1 MKPSLKDHQNAM
13 AALLASG
20 SAIPTSASRLAH
32 AVYDMLAVMNST
44 TTAPVAHT
52 ERRSDAT
59 TSGLNDAALAYEI
72 ERAARAPAES
82 NKTYIR
88 ELEQL
93 IKMRD
98 NTIRQLR
105 ESNKA
110 FRAEKRDLLRQLD
123 EARGQLLPEQAGC
136 RKEDTE
142 DDGWIKWEGGRCPV
156 GECVRVEVMWRDR
169 TTDIDYAS
177 CYDWSRPDGAD
188 PQGDIVAY
196 RMARP

>member
-44 TTAPVAHT
+44 PAAPVAHT

-72 ERAARAPAES
+72 GKAARPTTVS
-82 NKTYIR
+82 DSGRIKQ
-88 ELEQL
+88 LE
-93 IKMRD
+93 

-105 ESNKA
+105 ESNKELRGERNWLKTRLEEA
-110 FRAEKRDLLRQLD
+110 LTLINAATAESFTPD
-123 EARGQLLPEQAGC
+123 QAGC
-136 RKEDTE
+136 RKEDTQ
-142 DDGWIKWEGGRCPV
+142 DDGWITWEGGHCPV
-156 GECVRVEVMWRDR
+156 GNVVRVEVRFRDGSY
-169 TTDIDYAS
+169 DYNAVAE
-177 CYDWSRPDGAD
+177 YWEWDHAGL
-188 PQGDIVAY
+188 GVDIVAY
-196 RMARP
+196 RKARP

>member
-1 MKPSLKDHQNAM
+1 MKPSLKDHQDAM

-44 TTAPVAHT
+44 PAAPVAHT

-72 ERAARAPAES
+72 EKAARPATVSES
-82 NKTYIR
+82 GRIKQ
-88 ELEQL
+88 LE
-93 IKMRD
+93 
-98 NTIRQLR
+98 NTVKQLR

-110 FRAEKRDLLRQLD
+110 FRAEKRDLLRQLE

-136 RKEDTE
+136 RKEDTQ
-142 DDGWIKWEGGRCPV
+142 DDGWIQWGGGRCPV
-156 GECVRVEVMWRDR
+156 GNGVRVEVRFRDGSYEYEEVAGR
-169 TTDIDYAS
+169 WV
-177 CYDWSRPDGAD
+177 WSHTGGG
-188 PQGDIVAY
+188 GDIIEY
-196 RMARP
+196 RTARP

>member
-93 IKMRD
+93 IKARD

-105 ESNKA
+105 ESNKV

-142 DDGWIKWEGGRCPV
+142 DDGWITWEGGRCPV
-156 GECVRVEVMWRDR
+156 GNGVRVEVRFRDGNYNYEEVAGR
-169 TTDIDYAS
+169 W
-177 CYDWSRPDGAD
+177 DWGCDGTG
-188 PQGDIVAY
+188 GDIVAY
-196 RMARP
+196 RTARP

>member
-1 MKPSLKDHQNAM
+1 MKPSLKDHQDAM

-32 AVYDMLAVMNST
+32 AVYDMLAVMNSAPA
-44 TTAPVAHT
+44 APVAHT

-72 ERAARAPAES
+72 AKAARPTTVSES
-82 NKTYIR
+82 GRIKQ
-88 ELEQL
+88 LE
-93 IKMRD
+93 

-123 EARGQLLPEQAGC
+123 EVRGQLPPEQAGC
-136 RKEDTE
+136 RKEDTQ
-142 DDGWIKWEGGRCPV
+142 DGGWIAWSGGPCPF
-156 GECVRVEVMWRDR
+156 GNDVRIEVMWRDR

-177 CYDWSRPDGAD
+177 CYDWSRPDGTD
-188 PQGDIVAY
+188 PRGDIVAY
-196 RMARP
+196 RTACT